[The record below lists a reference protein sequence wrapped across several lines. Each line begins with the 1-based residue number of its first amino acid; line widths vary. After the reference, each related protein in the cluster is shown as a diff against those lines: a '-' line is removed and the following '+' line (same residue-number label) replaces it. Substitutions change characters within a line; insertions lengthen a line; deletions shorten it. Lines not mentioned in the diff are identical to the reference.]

1 MRPLL
6 LVASAALAAHAGTFQ
21 NSAVT
26 YYSSKDCSSNGATIE
41 LDSCSQLP
49 NLPFSLSLSCSSTS
63 IYTLS
68 VCPSANDCSSSLC
81 VSVQG
86 DGGDC
91 QSLSVAS
98 FLPALASVTVDCSL
112 TPLSIALIVV
122 AVLALAGL
130 VTYCFVGC
138 IKDALR
144 VCYERGAALEAAEAL
159 LASSDAHAKAS
170 QLRLA
175 TAQARV
181 DAHALK
187 TSIARLEA
195 DLLSARLEQARRAPG
210 SLQAPRGGA
219 AAEAEEGATY
229 YEDFD
234 RRPQSQ
240 WTHPRGQ

>member
-1 MRPLL
+1 M
-6 LVASAALAAHAGTFQ
+6 
-21 NSAVT
+21 
-26 YYSSKDCSSNGATIE
+26 
-41 LDSCSQLP
+41 LDSCTQVPFLP
-49 NLPFSLSLSCSSTS
+49 VAVSLALSCSSTS
-63 IYTLS
+63 SYTLS
-68 VCPSANDCSSSLC
+68 VCPPTGDCSSSC

-86 DGGDC
+86 SDGGDC
-91 QSLSVAS
+91 QSLSAP
-98 FLPALASVTVDCSL
+98 FLPPQLQASVTVDCSL

-175 TAQARV
+175 NAQARV

-219 AAEAEEGATY
+219 AAEAEEGAVY
-229 YEDFD
+229 YEDID